1 MNFFDEPR
9 HPTMH
14 EFLRL
19 RGINIH
25 KKRPENL
32 TSEADAINERMAE
45 FATPDEP
52 KPHYGFLSSIRDS
65 LRDASDF

>member
-14 EFLRL
+14 EFLRSH
-19 RGINIH
+19 GINIH
-25 KKRPENL
+25 KTKSKDQV
-32 TSEADAINERMAE
+32 SEADAINEKMAE

-52 KPHYGFLSSIRDS
+52 KPHYGFLSSMRDS
-65 LRDASDF
+65 LKDASDF